1 MKKLIVSAGL
11 VAAGV
16 ASVDSVFGDGLDII
30 SPKSWSVSGNL
41 RGFYDDNYNIAP
53 GKKGSFGAEV
63 SPSISYNL
71 PTQQSDMGIRYTY
84 GLYYYQDR
92 QDLGLDPFDQT
103 HQADLW
109 LDHAFNERWHLNFT
123 DTFGSGQEP
132 ELISGPNAANPGAGG
147 TLFRVNGNNI
157 GNHAKVS
164 LDTQWTPLFGTS
176 LHYGND
182 FYDYDNHGSSVS
194 TNGVIVNPLLPTMP
208 PGTGVPNAVNGY
220 QILNSPGASLAGLL
234 NRVDQ
239 NVGLDFNW
247 TLSSTTKIIAGV
259 SVDLTTYTGGE
270 AIDVF
275 NFNVNPTGTNA
286 LARSLVYKSDARN
299 SVSPSV
305 YVGLNSQLTQNL
317 SLQGTVGALYTD
329 SYNDPLNATTSWSP
343 TANISLTYTYNS
355 GSYAQLGVSQGVNST
370 YISQISA
377 NGSLTQY
384 QYSTSVYA
392 AINQRIFEKFMA
404 SLIGRYVYSTYQGGA
419 FSSEADN
426 YFGLGVNLSYQIS
439 RHFSAEIGYNYDDLQ
454 SNIPGNGYNRNRAYI
469 GLGANY

>member
-92 QDLGLDPFDQT
+92 QDLGLNPFDQT

-157 GNHAKVS
+157 GNHAKIS

-182 FYDYDNHGSSVS
+182 FYDYDNHGSS
-194 TNGVIVNPLLPTMP
+194 LLPLASDPTAQKMP
-208 PGTGVPNAVNGY
+208 ASTPFTSLGWQQLGPT
-220 QILNSPGASLAGLL
+220 GASLAGLL

-247 TLSSTTKIIAGV
+247 TLSPTTKIIAGA

-270 AIDVF
+270 DIAVF
-275 NFNVNPTGTNA
+275 NFYTIPAGTPVPEN
-286 LARSLVYKSDARN
+286 LVYTSASRN
-299 SVSPSV
+299 SVSPSL

-355 GSYAQLGVSQGVNST
+355 GSYAQLGISQGENST
-370 YISQISA
+370 YISALSA

-384 QYSTSVYA
+384 QYSTTVFA

-404 SLIGRYVYSTYQGGA
+404 SVIGRYIYSTYQGGA